1 MDQANYQI
9 FVSLIS
15 GLVGSLIG
23 GLVTFLVTRYSIKR
37 TTEEAMGIEKKKR
50 GWVKEDQEKSAISA
64 LLIETEE
71 NLKSIER
78 WDSYHSKFRFANDS
92 WEINKATLNSVST
105 ELKDKIIRAYTE
117 IGRHNTLI
125 DYDLRVPH
133 GLGSK
138 DAEIERQIVNT
149 KEALNN
155 LLSEL
160 KK

>member
-1 MDQANYQI
+1 MDQTNYQI

-71 NLKSIER
+71 IDKNFLFVRGSIR
-78 WDSYHSKFRFANDS
+78 NVDLYVK
-92 WEINKATLNSVST
+92 
-105 ELKDKIIRAYTE
+105 KILT
-117 IGRHNTLI
+117 
-125 DYDLRVPH
+125 
-133 GLGSK
+133 
-138 DAEIERQIVNT
+138 T
-149 KEALNN
+149 KCGVLYR
-155 LLSEL
+155 
-160 KK
+160 

>member
-1 MDQANYQI
+1 MDQNNQI
-9 FVSLIS
+9 FTSLIS
-15 GLVGSLIG
+15 GLIGSLIG

-37 TTEEAMGIEKKKR
+37 TTEETMGIERKKR
-50 GWVKEDQEKSAISA
+50 GWVKEDQEKSAIDA

-78 WDSYHSKFRFANDS
+78 WDSYHSKFRFANES
-92 WEINKATLNSVST
+92 WELNKATLYSVSV
-105 ELKDKIIRAYTE
+105 ELKDKIIRSYTE
-117 IGRHNTLI
+117 ISRHNTLI

-138 DAEIERQIVNT
+138 DAEIERQIANT
-149 KEALNN
+149 KEALTN

>member
-1 MDQANYQI
+1 MDQTNYQI

-92 WEINKATLNSVST
+92 WELN
-105 ELKDKIIRAYTE
+105 LIRTCFSRE
-117 IGRHNTLI
+117 E
-125 DYDLRVPH
+125 V
-133 GLGSK
+133 
-138 DAEIERQIVNT
+138 
-149 KEALNN
+149 
-155 LLSEL
+155 
-160 KK
+160 